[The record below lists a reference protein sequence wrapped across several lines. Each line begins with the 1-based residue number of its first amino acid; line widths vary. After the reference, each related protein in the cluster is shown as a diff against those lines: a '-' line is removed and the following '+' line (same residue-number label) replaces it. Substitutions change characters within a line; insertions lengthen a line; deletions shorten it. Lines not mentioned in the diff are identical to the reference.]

1 MKDLD
6 ASELMKIAGSSLM
19 LVEHNIGLFRL
30 MRLAGSLP
38 EYLSYEIEESRIPY
52 DGLFV
57 SQNEMLIP
65 EFEETI
71 QRLHA
76 TIYAGESEDQ
86 EEESE
91 DQEEESET
99 QEEESEDQEEES
111 ETQEGESEDQ
121 EEESETQE
129 EKLEPLDAINSAMG
143 GLSSSARTVLGSFSN
158 FCEKLLAF

>member
-6 ASELMKIAGSSLM
+6 TAELMKIAGSSLM
-19 LVEHNIGLFRL
+19 LVEHNIDMFQLL
-30 MRLAGSLP
+30 KLAGGLP
-38 EYLSYEIEESRIPY
+38 QYLKYEIEESRVPY

-65 EFEETI
+65 DFEETI
-71 QRLHA
+71 QRLRA
-76 TIYAGESEDQ
+76 TIYEGEAKDQEEESETQ

-111 ETQEGESEDQ
+111 EDQ
-121 EEESETQE
+121 EEESETG
-129 EKLEPLDAINSAMG
+129 EKPEPLDAINSAMG
-143 GLSSSARTVLGSFSN
+143 GLSSSAQTVLGSFSN